1 MLSDAVI
8 SKNYLSE
15 KELKR
20 LNNLV
25 DGFLTLAESR
35 AQNEILRAMK
45 DWKSILDSYI
55 ELNQLPILVGKGKIS
70 SSKAHEIAKKEYEK
84 FKVIQDKNFQTDFD
98 KWVGEIKH
106 LKTLN

>member
-35 AQNEILRAMK
+35 AQNEIHMAMK
-45 DWKSILDSYI
+45 DWKSILD
-55 ELNQLPILVGKGKIS
+55 
-70 SSKAHEIAKKEYEK
+70 
-84 FKVIQDKNFQTDFD
+84 
-98 KWVGEIKH
+98 
-106 LKTLN
+106 